1 MSPEDEILL
10 PLREDRSAGRAVPTP
25 ILQEVKNGNDYLPS

>member
-10 PLREDRSAGRAVPTP
+10 PFREDRSAGKVVLTP
-25 ILQEVKNGNDYLPS
+25 ILEEVKNGNDYLPS